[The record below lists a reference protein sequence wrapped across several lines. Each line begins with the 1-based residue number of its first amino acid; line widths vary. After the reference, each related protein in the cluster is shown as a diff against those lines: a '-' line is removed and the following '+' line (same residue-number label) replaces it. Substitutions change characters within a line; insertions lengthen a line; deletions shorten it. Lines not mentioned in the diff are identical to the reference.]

1 MEIEIEDIK
10 FGVKLG
16 FGNVMKIQ
24 GLLSQNLTQKAASE
38 LANLGDVES
47 MDEIPEEHRHAIQ
60 QNMNMMPE
68 ILKLCISSVN
78 GKPISN
84 PEVYVDETMHPNVGI
99 KLFEYVINHINEMMV
114 PKGSENKLTE

>member
-24 GLLSQNLTQKAASE
+24 GLLSQNITADAAKE
-38 LANLGDVES
+38 LATLGDVET

-60 QNMNMMPE
+60 ENMNMMPE
-68 ILKLCISSVN
+68 VLKLCISSVN

-84 PEVYVDETMHPNVGI
+84 PSTYVDETLHPSVGI
-99 KLFEYVINHINEMMV
+99 KLFEYVITHINEMMV
-114 PKGSENKLTE
+114 PKGSESKLTE